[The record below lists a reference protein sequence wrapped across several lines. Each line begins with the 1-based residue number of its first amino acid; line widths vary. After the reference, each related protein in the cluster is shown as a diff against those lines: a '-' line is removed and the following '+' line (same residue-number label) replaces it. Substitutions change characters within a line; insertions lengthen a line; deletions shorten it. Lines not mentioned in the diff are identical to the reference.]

1 MNVDW
6 ANQKRRLAANSCSSV
21 VGAGHG
27 EGDVDNC
34 KTDKCRDKDP
44 TVKAIGLRW
53 ELWVLQGKELPA
65 RCTRK
70 HFSSS
75 FEVLVLD
82 ERKMFLR

>member
-1 MNVDW
+1 MLICRW
-6 ANQKRRLAANSCSSV
+6 
-21 VGAGHG
+21 GHG